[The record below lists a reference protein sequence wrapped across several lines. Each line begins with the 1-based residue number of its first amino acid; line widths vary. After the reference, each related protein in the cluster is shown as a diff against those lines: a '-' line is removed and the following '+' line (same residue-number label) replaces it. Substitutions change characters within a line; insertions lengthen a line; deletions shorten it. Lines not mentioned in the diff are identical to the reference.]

1 MGFGTNKRLE
11 FALLVGVPLE
21 PRVQLLFLTKRQC
34 CPLVEDD
41 ERVSVGKASIKQSH
55 VMILSP

>member
-1 MGFGTNKRLE
+1 MGFGTNKQLE

-34 CPLVEDD
+34 CPSVEDD
-41 ERVSVGKASIKQSH
+41 ERVSVGRASIKQSQE
-55 VMILSP
+55 